1 MNFTLEFERR
11 SIFYFVILTFAAL
24 KLKTRKMKKHLLT
37 LLLALGSVVLF
48 AQTTVSGKIV
58 DAETGEALIGATVLE
73 KGTNNGVITDVQGA
87 FTLKVKSESTIAISY
102 VGYLTQE
109 FASSANFSS
118 ISLESDAVG
127 LAEVQVIASVAIDR
141 KTPIAV
147 STVRR
152 KEIEAKIGSQEFPEI
167 LKSTPGVFATKSGGG
182 FGDGR
187 INVRGFNDEN
197 VAVLINGIPV
207 NDMENGNVYWSNW
220 AGLTDA
226 ASNIQV
232 QRGLGASKVAVPS
245 VGGTINILSKAS
257 DREEGGEVKLST
269 GNDAYSKVG
278 FSLSSGLNDEGWAFT
293 VSGAKTQGNMYLDG
307 GQFLG
312 FSYFVNVAKKINDA
326 HELNFTLVGAKQT
339 HGQRF
344 HDSSLEVIKN
354 NPRGRRYNPDWG
366 YQDGQEVNLAYNFY
380 HKPQMSL
387 NHYWEI
393 SDKAML
399 STAAYAS
406 FGQGGGRRT
415 QGTIN
420 DFNNLVRTGG
430 EFGPVD
436 VDHYVQQNESNQ
448 SGESTAWLAASV
460 NSHNW
465 YGVLSTLDYDISSN
479 LKFLGG
485 LDLRSYTGIHYYEVT
500 DLLGG
505 SYITDDSRN
514 NVINPNSTL
523 RVGDRYNRDYEGNV
537 LWSGLFGQ
545 LEYTQDQLSAFVSF
559 SGSNTRYSKVD
570 FYSYAANDPDRESEK
585 LDFLGY
591 QVKGGANYNLN
602 QNHNVYANIGFFTK
616 APQFDN
622 VFAEGDNS
630 TSVNEGAEHE
640 KIFSTELGYGYRKYG
655 LTANVNIYRTQW
667 NDRALQQ
674 RETAP
679 SGEVF
684 FANVLGVNALHQGVE
699 FDAKYDLNRKL
710 QFTGMLSLGDWTW
723 TNNVQDVIIR
733 DQDGNQLGDPI
744 NVYIEGLKV
753 GNAAQ
758 TTAAL
763 GFNYELLEDLKVGMD
778 WNYYDNLFASYNPTG
793 RNNVGDNNIQAW
805 QIPSYSLLDLNISYD
820 FEISG
825 LTSSIY
831 GNINNI
837 ADTFYVADARDGG
850 NALNSS
856 MYAGFGRTWTLGAVI
871 RF

>member
-1 MNFTLEFERR
+1 
-11 SIFYFVILTFAAL
+11 
-24 KLKTRKMKKHLLT
+24 MKKHLLT
-37 LLLALGSVVLF
+37 LLFTVSSALLF
-48 AQTTVSGKIV
+48 AQSTISGKIV

-73 KGTNNGVITDVQGA
+73 KGTNNGVITDVEGA
-87 FTLKVKSESTIAISY
+87 FSINVSGTNSIVVSY
-102 VGYLTQE
+102 VGFISQE
-109 FASSANFSS
+109 LNADSDFSGVM
-118 ISLESDAVG
+118 LESDAIG
-127 LAEVQVIASVAIDR
+127 LAEVQIIASIAVDR
-141 KTPIAV
+141 KTPVAV
-147 STVRR
+147 STI
-152 KEIEAKIGSQEFPEI
+152 KKAEIEAKIGSQEFPEI

-226 ASNIQV
+226 ASTIQV

-257 DREEGGEVKLST
+257 DRKEGGSVKLST
-269 GNDAYSKVG
+269 GNNAYSKLG
-278 FSLSSGLNDEGWAFT
+278 FSISSGLNDEGWAFT
-293 VSGAKTQGNMYLDG
+293 VSGSKTQGNNYIDG

-312 FSYFVNVAKKINDA
+312 YSYFANIAKQINKA

-344 HDSSLEVIKN
+344 HDSSLEDIEN
-354 NPRGRRYNPDWG
+354 NPRGRKYNPDWG
-366 YQDGQEVNLAYNFY
+366 YQNGQEVNLAYNFY

-387 NHYWEI
+387 NHYWTI
-393 SDKAML
+393 SNKTEL

-415 QGTIN
+415 QGKIN

-430 EFGPVD
+430 KYGPVD
-436 VDHYVQQNESNQ
+436 VDHYVEENEANQ
-448 SGESTAWLAASV
+448 SGESLSWLSAST

-465 YGVLSTLDYDISSN
+465 YGVLSTLNHEISNN
-479 LKFLGG
+479 LRFLGG

-505 SYITDDSRN
+505 DYITDGSRN
-514 NVINPNSTL
+514 NVINPNATL
-523 RVGDRYNRDYEGNV
+523 AVGDRYNRDYEGNV

-545 LEYTQDQLSAFVSF
+545 LEYSKDQLSAFISL
-559 SGSNTRYSKVD
+559 SASNTRYSKID
-570 FYSYAANDPDRESEK
+570 FYSYAANDPNRESAK

-591 QVKGGANYNLN
+591 QVKGGANYNLTD
-602 QNHNVYANIGFFTK
+602 NHNVYANIGHFTK
-616 APQFDN
+616 APTFDN

-630 TSVNEGAEHE
+630 TAVNEGAEHE
-640 KIFSTELGYGYRKYG
+640 KIFSTEIGYGFRKYG
-655 LTANVNIYRTQW
+655 FIANVNIYRTQW
-667 NDRALQQ
+667 TDRALQQ
-674 RETAP
+674 RETTP
-679 SGEVF
+679 NGDVF
-684 FANVLGVNALHQGVE
+684 YANVLGVNALHQGIE
-699 FDAKYDLNRKL
+699 FDGRYDVNRKL
-710 QFTGMLSLGDWTW
+710 QITGMLSLGDWTW
-723 TNNVQDVIIR
+723 TNNVQDVIVR

-744 NVYIEGLKV
+744 NVYISGLKV

-763 GFNYELLEDLKVGMD
+763 GFNYELMEDLKVGMD
-778 WNYYDNLFASYNPTG
+778 WNLYDNLFASYNPTG
-793 RNNVGDNNIQAW
+793 RNDVGDNDIQAW
-805 QIPSYSLLDLNISYD
+805 QVPAYSLLDLNISYNFD
-820 FEISG
+820 LSG
-825 LTSSIY
+825 FKSTIY
-831 GNINNI
+831 ANINNI

-850 NALNSS
+850 NALNST
-856 MYAGFGRTWTLGAVI
+856 MYAGFGRTWTIGGVI